1 MSDKSVPYT
10 RFFEND
16 KDDAVPS
23 SSSYEEIYTP
33 GAAAAVLTGQ
43 AAQRAIP
50 MRMQDQDDDHPYK
63 SVSDENAGHIRGL
76 IDDYK
81 KIHGGQELTGNAVEI
96 ATKLS
101 SLFRQKLTEKVFKE
115 IEEAVGKYYIPY
127 RDRNRLQS
135 QASTTAVLAGQAA
148 AAVAT
153 PAVGAVMEERRSL
166 MKSLSPSFPEVNAF
180 IDAVLN
186 NLPEVQAAAQRVGGR
201 AVNALPA
208 VVTALQAVE
217 QAPYQAIVPKVVL
230 KYLSDCPEMLSPF
243 EKKGNGFDSW
253 QLDKKLMLQVNPK
266 YRDWKRA
273 RDHQNLP
280 LYIYEREPTTSP
292 AMMTKLIGRNN
303 LARKLMVNL
312 ALNKHHKRHPN
323 YISMTPMSMTQK
335 QRQMA
340 DLIQRRVDAT
350 KGREARL
357 PRITMN
363 ELHAYAFGTVFDPNA
378 FHQPNPDRMPPKFPT
393 EVQPLPPFT
402 EASCLTTKKQLQQQR
417 DELIKLLEQKKAML
431 FNLQRIHYASNDETY
446 KDKGRSEDNW
456 FQENCGEFGVRPR
469 DWCDHFERAE
479 QKSREAITTLKEQLP
494 ELRER
499 IDQLT
504 ATINKPS
511 CTMLGGSKTKSKY
524 TKSKKTKRR
533 NRKYSKRN

>member
-63 SVSDENAGHIRGL
+63 SVIDKNAVRIRRF

-81 KIHGGQELTGNAVEI
+81 QIFKFGNQEELTGNAVEI
-96 ATKLS
+96 AKNLS
-101 SLFRQKLTEKVFKE
+101 HLFREKLTEKEFKD
-115 IEEAVGKYYIPY
+115 IVEAVGKYYIPY

-135 QASTTAVLAGQAA
+135 QASTTAVLAGQGA
-148 AAVAT
+148 AAVAAAPPT
-153 PAVGAVMEERRSL
+153 VPSPAGSSVGAVGTAIRLPPASLSVGAVGTNVRPERRSVLSL
-166 MKSLSPSFPEVNAF
+166 MKSFSPSPVEEILMQRINPRTTMG
-180 IDAVLN
+180 LR
-186 NLPEVQAAAQRVGGR
+186 NLTRRMQQG
-201 AVNALPA
+201 LL
-208 VVTALQAVE
+208 T
-217 QAPYQAIVPKVVL
+217 
-230 KYLSDCPEMLSPF
+230 
-243 EKKGNGFDSW
+243 
-253 QLDKKLMLQVNPK
+253 
-266 YRDWKRA
+266 
-273 RDHQNLP
+273 
-280 LYIYEREPTTSP
+280 YEREPTTSL
-292 AMMTKLIGRNN
+292 AMMTKLLGRNN

-312 ALNKHHKRHPN
+312 ALDVRRPPVN
-323 YISMTPMSMTQK
+323 QK
-335 QRQMA
+335 VQQI
-340 DLIQRRVDAT
+340 LNHIERRVDGP
-350 KGREARL
+350 KEREARL

-363 ELHAYAFGTVFDPNA
+363 ELHAYAIGTVFDPNA
-378 FHQPNPDRMPPKFPT
+378 FHQPLPEYMPPQFPT
-393 EVQPLPPFT
+393 VVQPLQPFT

-417 DELIKLLEQKKAML
+417 DELIKILKEKHAML
-431 FNLQRIHYASNDETY
+431 FNLQRIHFASIDETNLRHATEW
-446 KDKGRSEDNW
+446 DRSDERRG
-456 FQENCGEFGVRPR
+456 GEQGMRFRS
-469 DWCDHFERAE
+469 WEHHLEIAE
-479 QKSREAITTLKEQLP
+479 QKSIEAITTLTEQIK

-499 IDQLT
+499 I
-504 ATINKPS
+504 AKINKPS